1 MTHEQSTFWVFLL
14 NFFFPECKFLQDTDD
29 EHYQNKHAIM
39 ETRER
44 EQRYMPPLKRNPDS
58 DTVGKGHSKGGVG
71 KAAAKMAS
79 KAKQSSGTLALP
91 STSTL
96 TVPIYIPKKS
106 RSKRRPNNPHALP
119 GSNPAVADPP
129 PDADPPPLVD
139 QALAPT
145 DVAGTS
151 EGVLERG
158 VSTGNSDGDAS
169 KVEGSEL
176 EDAQL
181 KTHLALKRKERK
193 S

>member
-1 MTHEQSTFWVFLL
+1 
-14 NFFFPECKFLQDTDD
+14 
-29 EHYQNKHAIM
+29 M

-58 DTVGKGHSKGGVG
+58 DTMGKGHLKGGVG

-79 KAKQSSGTLALP
+79 KASSGTLALP

-96 TVPIYIPKKS
+96 TVPIVIPKKA
-106 RSKRRPNNPHALP
+106 RSKRRPKNPHALP
-119 GSNPAVADPP
+119 GANPTVADPP
-129 PDADPPPLVD
+129 QGADPPPLVD

-151 EGVLERG
+151 KGVLERDP
-158 VSTGNSDGDAS
+158 STGNSDGDAS
-169 KVEGSEL
+169 KIEGSEL

-181 KTHLALKRKERK
+181 KIHSALKRKERK